1 MDLTFLTDYLV
12 LVIVGICLCVGYVI
26 KSSVNQIDNKYIPL
40 IMAVLGVVL
49 NVWLT
54 NTISP
59 DVLLGGMFSGLSA
72 TGLHQMFANLINN
85 RLDYTV
91 IEVSDKNDETVRYR
105 HKQGVD
111 DDISFE
117 DLRKLPI
124 VDIEIKESTLY
135 LYVKK
140 Y

>member
-1 MDLTFLTDYLV
+1 M
-12 LVIVGICLCVGYVI
+12 
-26 KSSVNQIDNKYIPL
+26 
-40 IMAVLGVVL
+40 
-49 NVWLT
+49 
-54 NTISP
+54 
-59 DVLLGGMFSGLSA
+59 LLRE
-72 TGLHQMFANLINN
+72 FANLINN

-91 IEVSDKNDETVRYR
+91 IEVSDKDDETVRYR

-140 Y
+140 H

>member
-1 MDLTFLTDYLV
+1 M
-12 LVIVGICLCVGYVI
+12 
-26 KSSVNQIDNKYIPL
+26 
-40 IMAVLGVVL
+40 
-49 NVWLT
+49 
-54 NTISP
+54 
-59 DVLLGGMFSGLSA
+59 LLRE
-72 TGLHQMFANLINN
+72 FANIINN

-91 IEVSDKNDETVRYR
+91 IEVSDKDDETVRYS

-124 VDIEIKESTLY
+124 VDIEIKENTLY

>member
-1 MDLTFLTDYLV
+1 M
-12 LVIVGICLCVGYVI
+12 
-26 KSSVNQIDNKYIPL
+26 
-40 IMAVLGVVL
+40 
-49 NVWLT
+49 
-54 NTISP
+54 
-59 DVLLGGMFSGLSA
+59 LLGE
-72 TGLHQMFANLINN
+72 FAKILINN

-91 IEVSDKNDETVRYR
+91 IEVSDKDDETVCYS

>member
-1 MDLTFLTDYLV
+1 M
-12 LVIVGICLCVGYVI
+12 I
-26 KSSVNQIDNKYIPL
+26 
-40 IMAVLGVVL
+40 
-49 NVWLT
+49 
-54 NTISP
+54 
-59 DVLLGGMFSGLSA
+59 LSE
-72 TGLHQMFANLINN
+72 FANIINN

-91 IEVSDKNDETVRYR
+91 IEVSDKDDETVRYS

-111 DDISFE
+111 DDIIFE

>member
-1 MDLTFLTDYLV
+1 M
-12 LVIVGICLCVGYVI
+12 
-26 KSSVNQIDNKYIPL
+26 
-40 IMAVLGVVL
+40 
-49 NVWLT
+49 
-54 NTISP
+54 
-59 DVLLGGMFSGLSA
+59 LLRE
-72 TGLHQMFANLINN
+72 FANLINN

-91 IEVSDKNDETVRYR
+91 IEVSDKDDETVSYS

-111 DDISFE
+111 DDINFE